1 MTSFNLPNIYC
12 NLLFNINVFFYS
24 YNTAPPYRLK
34 SNGKMVAN
42 ISISF
47 IQSLT
52 VNSDMVLAN
61 LKNALRS

>member
-24 YNTAPPYRLK
+24 YNTAPPY